1 MGVNYEEMI
10 FDQRLNIISL
20 AFFPF
25 GEYRI

>member
-20 AFFPF
+20 AFFS
-25 GEYRI
+25 I